1 MFVSPTHIA
10 AAFLAALP
18 VVAATD
24 EGPLNLVVSTLE
36 WPPYTGT
43 FLPGEG
49 AASEVLRAAIA
60 VETPDADVEIRFL
73 PWNRAVALARD
84 VDAVHAYFPGYN
96 CPNEEGFLS
105 SAPFGA
111 SILGFAEPLPSPL
124 IWQRL
129 EDFAGRTLK
138 FGTVLGYR
146 NTKAFDDMVARGDLQ
161 VVSAKDDVTNLRSLL
176 AGRVDAAVIDQ
187 RVMRYLLRTE
197 PSLWAQQVRI
207 AFNPKPLAEL
217 PLHVC
222 FKDDPTGRVLRDRF
236 DRGLAALDQK
246 GDMIDAYIQR
256 EFQ

>member
-1 MFVSPTHIA
+1 MFVSRTHIA
-10 AAFLAALP
+10 AALLAVLSS
-18 VVAATD
+18 VSAAD

-36 WPPYTGT
+36 WPPYTGSH
-43 FLPGEG
+43 LPGEG

-60 VETPDADVEIRFL
+60 ADNPNAEVEIRFL

-84 VDAVHAYFPGYN
+84 VDEVHAYFPGYD
-96 CPNEEGFLS
+96 CTHEEGFLS

-111 SILGFAEPLPSPL
+111 SVLGFAEPRPRPL
-124 IWQRL
+124 TWAELSDLSGAR
-129 EDFAGRTLK
+129 LK

-161 VVSAKDDVTNLRSLL
+161 VLSAKDDVTNLRRLL

-187 RVMRYLLRTE
+187 RVMRYLVRTE
-197 PSLWAQQVRI
+197 PSLWAQKVRI
-207 AFNPKPLAEL
+207 GFNPKPLAKQ

-222 FKDDPTGRVLRDRF
+222 FKDSATGRALRDRF

-246 GDMIDAYIQR
+246 GAMIDAYIQR